1 VRSTSGHDPG
11 ARGTSTSPVRLG
23 RLCTLHGSAV
33 ILFCLVAFVFLRGVA
48 GADGWSPPPGS
59 RPVEVAVGI
68 FLANLSGVAERS
80 ETFNADLYLSVRW
93 RDARLA
99 FAGAEPKRFME
110 EAAVEQLKQMWW
122 PQLEFVNTAV
132 PELTNRA
139 LDISPDGSVRYELG
153 VTGDFRS
160 DLDLRRFPFDRQ
172 TLPVRIQSFIW
183 TDDQMVFVPDPT
195 RIGFNPESTFEGL
208 SVTGVRSEVVRRQL
222 TGWTAAE
229 SYSEYIALIDV
240 DRRATFYVWTVFTP
254 MVLIFLISCTLFVV
268 PYESFSSRISISLTA
283 LLACIATQFAMSFN
297 LPQIAYLTVIDRAF
311 LVTYACIA
319 VGVLVSTLQ
328 ATLLRDRPEQA
339 ARVNR
344 LAGVGLPALFLLL
357 LALCALV

>member
-1 VRSTSGHDPG
+1 
-11 ARGTSTSPVRLG
+11 
-23 RLCTLHGSAV
+23 V

-99 FAGAEPKRFME
+99 FAGPEPKRFLE
-110 EAAVEQLKQMWW
+110 DAAVDQLKEMWW

-132 PELTNRA
+132 PEVTNRA

-153 VTGDFRS
+153 VTGEFRA

-172 TLPVRIQSFIW
+172 TLVVRIQSFIW

-208 SVTGVRSEVVRRQL
+208 SVTRVTTEVVRRKL

-229 SYSEYIALIDV
+229 SYSELTAVIDV
-240 DRRATFYVWTVFTP
+240 ERRAVFFVWTVFTP
-254 MVLIFLISCTLFVV
+254 VVLIFLISCTIFIV
-268 PYESFSSRISISLTA
+268 PFKDFASRIGISLTA

-297 LPQIAYLTVIDRAF
+297 LPQIAYLTVIDWAF
-311 LVTYACIA
+311 VITYACIA
-319 VGVLVSTLQ
+319 LGVLVSTLQ
-328 ATLLRDRPEQA
+328 ATLLHEQPERA
-339 ARVNR
+339 ERIDR
-344 LAGVGLPALFLLL
+344 LAGLGLPVLFLLL
-357 LALCALV
+357 IALSVMW